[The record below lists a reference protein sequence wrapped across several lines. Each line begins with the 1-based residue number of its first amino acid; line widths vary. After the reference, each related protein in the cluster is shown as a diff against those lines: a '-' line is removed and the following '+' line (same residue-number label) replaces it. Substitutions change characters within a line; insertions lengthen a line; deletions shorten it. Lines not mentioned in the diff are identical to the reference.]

1 MRYFGAR
8 YFGARYFTALGG
20 GLRGRIKEP
29 DTGRK
34 TGGTPLRVLADA
46 KVFAL
51 HSKQTTRFNAVAVG
65 AYDGVFVT
73 ASTRAVGATC
83 HTRVGA
89 ITFGISAC
97 TARGRISRTV
107 ARHPDARGAH
117 HLRLEGYRTETS
129 AGTPDVKNVSRGY
142 PVGGF
147 NVSDAHF
154 IDGRGTTT
162 KAERPI
168 IVVVR
173 PRVGV

>member
-1 MRYFGAR
+1 MAQNWAAWAR
-8 YFGARYFTALGG
+8 SWSRSWARSW
-20 GLRGRIKEP
+20 GLIEEP

-34 TGGTPLRVLADA
+34 TGGIPMRGLADA
-46 KVFAL
+46 KAFAL
-51 HSKQTTRFNAVAVG
+51 HSKHTTRFNAVTT
-65 AYDGVFVT
+65 GVFDEIIGVPLHT
-73 ASTRAVGATC
+73 TTVGVKC
-83 HTRVGA
+83 RTRVGA
-89 ITFGISAC
+89 VKFGISAC
-97 TARGRISRTV
+97 TARGRISRTA

-117 HLRLEGYRTETS
+117 HLRLEGYLTETS
-129 AGTPDVKNVSRGY
+129 VGTPDVKNVSRGY

-154 IDGRGTTT
+154 IAGRGTTT